1 MSSLTPWG
9 AIIDG
14 VAQIAD
20 DLVTTDEE
28 RLKLGLEARK
38 IDAGIAIAQLE
49 VAKTEAAHPSIFVA
63 GGRPAIIWVGA
74 LALAWTFIAH
84 PMLMWVWQW
93 AATGGHVPA
102 GLQPPPTLD
111 TDQLWVVVGGVLG
124 IGTMRT
130 VDKIKGVGTRDVG

>member
-38 IDAGIAIAQLE
+38 IDAGIAIAQ
-49 VAKTEAAHPSIFVA
+49 
-63 GGRPAIIWVGA
+63 GA
-74 LALAWTFIAH
+74 
-84 PMLMWVWQW
+84 
-93 AATGGHVPA
+93 
-102 GLQPPPTLD
+102 TL
-111 TDQLWVVVGGVLG
+111 V
-124 IGTMRT
+124 
-130 VDKIKGVGTRDVG
+130 TRDKDFAGVANLKIENWT